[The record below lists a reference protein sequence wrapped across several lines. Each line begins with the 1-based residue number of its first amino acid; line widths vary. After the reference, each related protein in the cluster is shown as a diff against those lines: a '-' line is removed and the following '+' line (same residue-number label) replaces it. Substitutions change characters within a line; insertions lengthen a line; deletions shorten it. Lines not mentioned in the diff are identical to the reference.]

1 MRVRS
6 EQAKETFRTLFKKGD
21 IIVLIL
27 IVALVAASVVCAVG
41 YSGGDTAVVYV
52 DGEKVYSLPLG
63 RDASVELLDGAVTV
77 TVEDGRVRI
86 SRSECPEQLCVHS
99 VPIGA
104 EGGAIVCL
112 PMKVTVVVESGE
124 VDAIT

>member
-1 MRVRS
+1 MRARS

-27 IVALVAASVVCAVG
+27 IVVLVAASVVCAVG

-99 VPIGA
+99 APIGA

-124 VDAIT
+124 VDAVT

>member
-1 MRVRS
+1 MRARS

-63 RDASVELLDGAVTV
+63 RMATPEEIALAVRFLLTHGYITGQVLTVDGGFTA
-77 TVEDGRVRI
+77 
-86 SRSECPEQLCVHS
+86 
-99 VPIGA
+99 
-104 EGGAIVCL
+104 
-112 PMKVTVVVESGE
+112 
-124 VDAIT
+124 

>member
-1 MRVRS
+1 MRARS

-63 RDASVELLDGAVTV
+63 RDATVELSDGAVTV

-86 SRSECPEQLCVHS
+86 SRSDCPEQLCVHS
-99 VPIGA
+99 APIGA